1 MAEHIESSSKWRI
14 QSARLTTFFLAGE
27 TPDPSGFWSEVV
39 GNDPSEE
46 HKRAAAGQLQQIGE
60 FDGLPLQL
68 LVQPGRLDWTINL
81 DPLLRGA
88 LEVSP
93 VELGASFDSILAS
106 FNKLATKWLEVCP
119 PTNRLAV
126 GIVLTQ
132 VVADRRSGYV
142 QLSEYLTSVKIDPDN
157 STDFNYQINR
167 PRTSK
172 VVPGL
177 KINRLTKWGV
187 IRSGRL
193 MIAMTPGGTNV
204 AQGGLEGEEF
214 SMRLELD
221 MSTAEDQKDELQKE
235 DLPSIVSELIE
246 VSTEIAVKGDVQ

>member
-1 MAEHIESSSKWRI
+1 MVEK
-14 QSARLTTFFLAGE
+14 T
-27 TPDPSGFWSEVV
+27 
-39 GNDPSEE
+39 PSEE
-46 HKRAAAGQLQQIGE
+46 HKLAAAGQLQQIGE

-81 DPLLRGA
+81 EAPLQGVPD
-88 LEVSP
+88 VSP
-93 VELGASFDSILAS
+93 VESGAALDSILPS
-106 FNKLATKWLEVCP
+106 LNKLTTKWLEVCP

-126 GIVLTQ
+126 GIVLMQ

-142 QLSEYLTSVKIDPDN
+142 QLSEYLPSVKIDPDN
-157 STDFNYQINR
+157 STDFHYQINR
-167 PRTSK
+167 PRSSK

-187 IRSGRL
+187 RRSGML

-204 AQGGLEGEEF
+204 AQGGLENEQF

-221 MSTAEDQKDELQKE
+221 MSTAEDQKDELERK
-235 DLPSIVSELIE
+235 DLTSIANELIDF
-246 VSTEIAVKGDVQ
+246 SAEIAVEGDVQ

>member
-1 MAEHIESSSKWRI
+1 MVEK
-14 QSARLTTFFLAGE
+14 T
-27 TPDPSGFWSEVV
+27 
-39 GNDPSEE
+39 PSEE
-46 HKRAAAGQLQQIGE
+46 HKLAAAGQLQQIGE

-68 LVQPGRLDWTINL
+68 LAQPGRLDWTINL
-81 DPLLRGA
+81 EAALRGA
-88 LEVSP
+88 PEVSP
-93 VELGASFDSILAS
+93 LESGGAFDSILPS
-106 FNKLATKWLEVCP
+106 LNKLTTKWLEVCP

-126 GIVLTQ
+126 GIVLIQ

-142 QLSEYLTSVKIDPDN
+142 QLSEYLPSVKIDPDN
-157 STDFNYQINR
+157 STDFHYQINR

-187 IRSGRL
+187 RRSGML

-204 AQGGLEGEEF
+204 AQGGLENEQF

-221 MSTAEDQKDELQKE
+221 MSTAEDQKDELQRD
-235 DLPSIVSELIE
+235 DLTSIANELIDF
-246 VSTEIAVKGDVQ
+246 SAEIAVEGDVQ